1 MDYLSLLFLLGAGV
15 FGGILS
21 GLLGVG
27 GGLVF
32 IPIIQYIIQDKVAPG
47 DIVSYTIG
55 NSLMII
61 FIVGLSGF
69 LKQRQLKNT
78 DTKATIYTGIA
89 AVCSSLLVTALLNIF
104 EINDLSIFKSFFTLV
119 LIVTIIRVLIGQF
132 SKNKDSEVLNLPPYK
147 KFIPAGLF
155 AGIITSLTG
164 LGGGVIMV
172 PYFNKILKLPV
183 RFSTGLSLSVIPII
197 ALPLI
202 IYYMV
207 QKPVLLVFPTF
218 QTGFMMWAAIIPLGL
233 SAAISA
239 RWGIILAQ
247 KMRPS
252 IILFLF
258 LAFSL
263 FTLFRVLFFK

>member
-1 MDYLSLLFLLGAGV
+1 MDYLSLILLLVAGV

-32 IPIIQYIIQDKVAPG
+32 IPIIQYIIQDKVAKE
-47 DIVSYTIG
+47 DVVAYTIG

-78 DTKATIYTGIA
+78 DTKATIYTGLA
-89 AVCSSLLVTALLNIF
+89 AVCSSLLITYLLDVF
-104 EINDLSIFKSFFTLV
+104 KINDLSIFKSFFTLV

-202 IYYMV
+202 VYYLI
-207 QKPVLLVFPTF
+207 QQPQILVFPLF
-218 QTGFMMWAAIIPLGL
+218 QTGFMMWAAIIPIGI

-239 RWGIILAQ
+239 RWGIQLAQ
-247 KMRPS
+247 KMKPS
-252 IILFLF
+252 FILLLFLG
-258 LAFSL
+258 FSL
-263 FTLFRVLFFK
+263 FTLFRVLFFN